1 MYARIT
7 LCIFWGGVTIYF
19 WCGSL
24 KICCLFL
31 WCEQAVIPRMLSVF
45 SRRRRQWTGP
55 AVHAWSLGS
64 QQQQGPAGRQQRLLL
79 VAGPWEV
86 VMSSRQICKGT
97 EHLAV
102 ATAECVSSQGSKSN
116 NSLCLIA
123 VPSSEGIGTA
133 GGACSGAPT
142 GSRPWPSLE
151 SDNYCG
157 LPPPP
162 VDHA

>member
-1 MYARIT
+1 MN
-7 LCIFWGGVTIYF
+7 
-19 WCGSL
+19 
-24 KICCLFL
+24 ICSLFL
-31 WCEQAVIPRMLSVF
+31 WCEHAVIPRILSVF
-45 SRRRRQWTGP
+45 SGRRRQWVGP
-55 AVHAWSLGS
+55 AVSAWSLGS

-123 VPSSEGIGTA
+123 VPSSEVIGNE
-133 GGACSGAPT
+133 GGACSGTPNGSGPRPPLELVITAVVCPATCRPCMKHPVSLSPRRRCCT
-142 GSRPWPSLE
+142 GCS
-151 SDNYCG
+151 
-157 LPPPP
+157 
-162 VDHA
+162 